1 MKGTIRF
8 FLGFFIAAGAV
19 GTLDVNPEASVLL
32 QTALALAGLAVMASG
47 ARAIN
52 LANQKA

>member
-8 FLGFFIAAGAV
+8 ALWFFVAFGAV
-19 GTLDVNPEASVLL
+19 GTLDINPDANLL
-32 QTALALAGLAVMASG
+32 VQVGLALAGLAVMYSG

-52 LANQKA
+52 LANRAA